1 MCRLAAYLGKAIP
14 LRKLLWEPEHSLYV
28 QSWQPQE
35 LQYAKLNADG
45 FGFGWHYPN
54 GRAAVYKNAMPIWSD
69 VNLCDLANSLYSE
82 RWLAMVRSATAGFA
96 TSTSNTQPFR
106 HDRYLYLH
114 NGYIKNF
121 NQTMRQ
127 KIGNEL
133 SDEIVA
139 SLRGLN
145 DSEYLFALLLQ
156 FIADHAQE
164 KLHESIK
171 NLIRWLETHIEDNE
185 ILLNMI
191 ISDSQSL
198 YTLRYAI
205 NHQAPSLY
213 FLSETDALWIASE
226 KLDNRS
232 AWETFPESKLMVA
245 DPKHT
250 IKWIEL

>member
-1 MCRLAAYLGKAIP
+1 MCQLAAYLGKAIP
-14 LRKLLWEPEHSLYV
+14 LCKFLWEPEHSLYV
-28 QSWQPQE
+28 QSWEPQE
-35 LQYAKLNADG
+35 LQYANLNADG

-54 GRAAVYKNAMPIWSD
+54 GRAAIYKNVMPIWLD

-82 RWLAMVRSATAGFA
+82 RWLAMVRSPTVGFA
-96 TSTSNTQPFR
+96 TSISKTQPFR

-121 NQTMRQ
+121 NQTMRK
-127 KIGNEL
+127 KIDNEL

-145 DSEYLFALLLQ
+145 ESEYLFALLLQ
-156 FIADHAQE
+156 FIADHPQE
-164 KLHESIK
+164 KLRKSIK

-185 ILLNMI
+185 VLLNMI
-191 ISDSQSL
+191 ISDGQSL
-198 YTLRYAI
+198 YALRYSV

-226 KLDNRS
+226 KLDNKA
-232 AWETFPESKLMVA
+232 AWETFPEKKLMVA
-245 DPKHT
+245 DLKHT
-250 IKWIEL
+250 IEWIEL

>member
-14 LRKLLWEPEHSLYV
+14 LRKLLLEPEHSLYV

-45 FGFGWHYPN
+45 FGFGWHYSD
-54 GRAAVYKNAMPIWSD
+54 GRAAVYRNAMPIWSD
-69 VNLCDLANSLYSE
+69 INLNDLADSLYSE

-96 TSTSNTQPFR
+96 TSADNTQPFR
-106 HDRYLYLH
+106 HDQYLYLH

-121 NQTMRQ
+121 NQAMRK

-145 DSEYLFALLLQ
+145 DSEYLFALLRQ
-156 FIADHAQE
+156 FIADHPQK
-164 KLHESIK
+164 KLSEIIK
-171 NLIRWLETHIEDNE
+171 NLIRWLNTHIGDTDA
-185 ILLNMI
+185 LLNMI
-191 ISDSQSL
+191 ISDGQSL
-198 YTLRYAI
+198 YALRYAI

-232 AWETFPESKLMVA
+232 AWETFPEKKLMIA
-245 DPKHT
+245 DPKHA